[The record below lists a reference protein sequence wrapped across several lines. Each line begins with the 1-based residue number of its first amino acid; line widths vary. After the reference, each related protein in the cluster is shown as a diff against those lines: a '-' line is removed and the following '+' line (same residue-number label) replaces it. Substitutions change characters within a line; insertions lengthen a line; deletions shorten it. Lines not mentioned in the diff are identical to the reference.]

1 MSQLRDDIRLLFSR
15 SDIARF
21 ALIVVLMLGG
31 SLLELASLSVVPLF
45 VALLAGGDGMAS
57 LGRLADL
64 AKWLNF
70 DINNVSP
77 MACGLYMGGL
87 FAIRTAYLSINY
99 YIQERI
105 MRNRQVAVSS
115 RLFKAYMT
123 APYAFHL
130 KHNSSIVITNVE
142 EEVERVI
149 QSVLI
154 ALLDMMRNGV
164 IILSVVLLMMW
175 YDPLVCLGAFFAL
188 GLFGGG
194 FMFIAN
200 RKMGQWGWEAHV
212 LRQDAV
218 KSIGEGIGAY
228 TEAQVM
234 GKTEYFCGR
243 LHTIL
248 EKFNH
253 RLCQLGVMRKSLWP
267 FTELITVCVL
277 LGAMGVMLMMH
288 DGDTKAIAPTMA
300 LIAACMARLKGNLTE
315 FIANATTVRSAQGIL
330 ATICSDLREL
340 DSYPKP
346 DETIADIP
354 FEKEI
359 RFDGLSFRYDGAEGE
374 TLHDVNLT
382 VMKGMSVG
390 IVGPS
395 GSGKTTLVNM
405 LLGLLPPSD
414 GRIMVDGRDVADCL
428 SAWRRHIGYV
438 AQDIYLLDD
447 TIRANI
453 ALGVKDDEIDE
464 TALKQAIVASQLDE
478 FLSTLPEGELTMLG
492 ERGVRL
498 SGGQRQ
504 RVAIARAL
512 YRNPQLL
519 VFDEATSALDTTT
532 ERAVVSAIERLR
544 GRHTLVII
552 AHRLTT
558 VKGCDSLVYLN
569 KGRVEATGSYEELQ
583 EKVPAFKA
591 MVSG

>member
-1 MSQLRDDIRLLFSR
+1 MKPLRDDIRLLFSR

-21 ALIVVLMLGG
+21 VLVVVLMLVG
-31 SLLELASLSVVPLF
+31 SLLEFASLGVVPLF
-45 VALLAGGDGMAS
+45 VALLTGGDGMAS
-57 LGRLADL
+57 LGRLVEL
-64 AKWLNF
+64 AGWLKF
-70 DINNVSP
+70 DISNISP
-77 MACGLYMGGL
+77 IACGLYMGGL
-87 FAIRTAYLSINY
+87 FAVRTAYLSVNY

-130 KHNSSIVITNVE
+130 RHNSSIVITNVE

-149 QSVLI
+149 QSILI
-154 ALLDMMRNGV
+154 ALMDMIRNGV
-164 IILSVVLLMMW
+164 IILSVVALMMW
-175 YDPLVCLGAFFAL
+175 YDPLVCLGSFFAL
-188 GLFGGG
+188 SLFGGG
-194 FMFIAN
+194 FMLIAN
-200 RKMGQWGWEAHV
+200 RKMGQWGWESHL

-234 GKTEYFCGR
+234 GKTEYFCMR
-243 LHTIL
+243 LHRIL
-248 EKFNH
+248 ELYNH

-315 FIANATTVRSAQGIL
+315 FMANATTMRSAQGIL
-330 ATICSDLREL
+330 STICNDLREL
-340 DSYPKP
+340 ESYPKK
-346 DETIADIP
+346 DESVADIP
-354 FEKEI
+354 FEKDVRLE
-359 RFDGLSFRYDGAEGE
+359 GLSFRYDDTADE
-374 TLHDVNLT
+374 TLHDVSLT
-382 VMKGMSVG
+382 VKKGMSLGV
-390 IVGPS
+390 VGPS
-395 GSGKTTLVNM
+395 GSGKTTLVNV
-405 LLGLLPPSD
+405 LLGLLPPAE
-414 GRIMVDGRDVADCL
+414 GRILVDGLDVADCMA
-428 SAWRRHIGYV
+428 AWQRHIGYV

-453 ALGVKDDEIDE
+453 ALGEDDADINEK
-464 TALKQAIVASQLDE
+464 ALKQAIEASQLDE
-478 FLSTLPEGELTMLG
+478 FLATLPDGERTVLG

-544 GRHTLVII
+544 GSHTLVII
-552 AHRLTT
+552 AHRLST

-591 MVSG
+591 MTSG